1 MVEKNSSSHR
11 DEINF
16 FYMIYMEENY
26 FLRFVAL
33 YYQKSME
40 FLSSLVFHT
49 VIIQVI
55 PHCYKQG
62 LVQ

>member
-1 MVEKNSSSHR
+1 MEKKSSLYR
-11 DEINF
+11 DEIKF

-26 FLRFVAL
+26 FLRFFAL

-40 FLSSLVFHT
+40 CLFSLVFHT
-49 VIIQVI
+49 GTIQVI
-55 PHCYKQG
+55 PHYFKQG